1 MMHAFEVLGDPVR
14 RRIVELLVIQ
24 SQASGAIVTA
34 IQRDF
39 TVTQSAV
46 SQHLRVLR
54 DHGFATVQA
63 EGARRVYALNPRPLQ
78 DIDQWLN
85 GFRRFWEPK
94 LDALATEITR
104 RKAPDAV

>member
-1 MMHAFEVLGDPVR
+1 MLNPLRKMRLCDQL
-14 RRIVELLVIQ
+14 RIIM
-24 SQASGAIVTA
+24 
-34 IQRDF
+34 R
-39 TVTQSAV
+39 SAY
-46 SQHLRVLR
+46 
-54 DHGFATVQA
+54 
-63 EGARRVYALNPRPLQ
+63 YALNPRPLQ